1 MRLMIPHKVHKT
13 AQAQKQSPSAG
24 IQPMVISF
32 AKSRT
37 RFVSSNILYIAFGA
51 LASFVVTS
59 LFALFM
65 LGDQMNH
72 LWREA
77 QRVTV
82 PPIQIEKNTDFVKDV
97 QPEAAFP
104 AATITPL
111 PSKALIIGRDFQRP
125 KAAAPK
131 ELAPMLAQLPLYDK
145 PSKPRGSFVEVETV
159 SALSRSSTLLQQADE
174 AIADGNTQKA
184 TQLYMRAVQLNPN
197 DAGLRSNCVALLLQQ
212 ARSYDEQGET
222 DKALNIYKKAA
233 AMWQGDSQTAQSIKA
248 RISFL
253 EDN

>member
-1 MRLMIPHKVHKT
+1 MKPHKVLKA

-32 AKSRT
+32 AKSRS
-37 RFVSSNILYIAFGA
+37 RFVSTNILFIAFGA

-77 QRVTV
+77 QKVAV
-82 PPIQIEKNTDFVKDV
+82 PPITIEKQAEFVKDV

-111 PSKALIIGRDFQRP
+111 PSKALIIGRDFQKS

-131 ELAPMLAQLPLYDK
+131 ELAPMLEQLPLYDK
-145 PSKPRGSFVEVETV
+145 PSKSRGSFVEVETV
-159 SALSRSSTLLQQADE
+159 NAISKSSSLLQQADE
-174 AIADGNTQKA
+174 AIADGDTQKA
-184 TQLYMRAVQLNPN
+184 IQLYMRAVQLNPN

-222 DKALNIYKKAA
+222 DKALNIYKKAQTL
-233 AMWQGDSQTAQSIKA
+233 WQGDSQTAQSIKA
-248 RISFL
+248 RITFL
-253 EDN
+253 EEN